1 MTNRILSFSFSL
13 FFFVLFFFPFR
24 HTHKHCPEQY
34 SHTNTHTHTM
44 VNQIKL
50 ISCVCVCVCEHMAAS
65 SDAPTLCNCG
75 QLFVVCWCQPL
86 VDLLTLS
93 IALDRVCRQLAPSA
107 ASQPRFAA
115 NLLALLLIWL
125 IFTWGSAALKRSIC
139 GLILKA
145 KVAIFVEKLIGD
157 VKVVVVVVV
166 VRLMEIYY
174 ITDLL
179 KS

>member
-24 HTHKHCPEQY
+24 HTP
-34 SHTNTHTHTM
+34 HTDTDTH
-44 VNQIKL
+44 NGQSDQADQL
-50 ISCVCVCVCEHMAAS
+50 CVCEHMAAS

-86 VDLLTLS
+86 VDLLSTLP

-145 KVAIFVEKLIGD
+145 KIAIFVEKLIGD

-166 VRLMEIYY
+166 VRLMEMYY